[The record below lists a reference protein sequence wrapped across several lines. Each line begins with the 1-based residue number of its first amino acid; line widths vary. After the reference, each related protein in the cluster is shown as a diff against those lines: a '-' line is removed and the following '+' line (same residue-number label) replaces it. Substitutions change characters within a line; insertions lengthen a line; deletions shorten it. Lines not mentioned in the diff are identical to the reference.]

1 MKITYEIDGQ
11 TYTETVPASTV
22 RRIVTA
28 HYRHAKKWE
37 LARPAKRK
45 FTGEQMYKMRDA
57 VVMSKSRATWDR
69 IKNDDVILAKVWDK
83 LTKLM

>member
-11 TYTETVPASTV
+11 TYTESIPGASV

-28 HYRHAKKWE
+28 HYRHVKKWE

-45 FTGEQMYKMRDA
+45 FTGEQMYKMRD
-57 VVMSKSRATWDR
+57 VIVMSRGRATWDK
-69 IKNDDVILAKVWDK
+69 IKTDDAILTKVWTVLEK
-83 LTKLM
+83 LT